1 MRNLGCEGGFMGI
14 LEEVLGRNARI
25 IILETLLKDRGK
37 ITYLSGLAEE
47 TGLSHSSVSRV
58 MEDLVKIGI
67 VEEEPL
73 GKQTRIFRL
82 NEGNKLTQLMVR
94 FYQELEEMQ
103 RRNGNGCQ

>member
-1 MRNLGCEGGFMGI
+1 MGI
-14 LEEVLGRNARI
+14 LEEVLGRSARI
-25 IILETLLKDRGK
+25 TILETLLKDRGK

-58 MEDLVKIGI
+58 IGDLVRIGI

-82 NEGNKLTQLMVR
+82 NEGSKLTQLVFR
-94 FYQELEEMQ
+94 FYQELEDLQ
-103 RRNGNGCQ
+103 GKNC

>member
-1 MRNLGCEGGFMGI
+1 MGI

-25 IILETLLKDRGK
+25 IVLETFLKNRDK

-58 MEDLVKIGI
+58 IEDLVRAGI

-73 GKQTRIFRL
+73 GKQTKIFRL
-82 NEGNKLTQLMVR
+82 SGGNKLAQLMIR
-94 FYQELEEMQ
+94 FYEDLEDLQ
-103 RRNGNGCQ
+103 KGIARDRASR

>member
-1 MRNLGCEGGFMGI
+1 MGI

-25 IILETLLKDRGK
+25 TILETLLKNRGK

-58 MEDLVKIGI
+58 IEELVKIGL

-73 GKQTRIFRL
+73 GKKTKIFRL
-82 NEGNKLTQLMVR
+82 NEENKLTQLVIS
-94 FYQELEEMQ
+94 FYQNLENLQ
-103 RRNGNGCQ
+103 G

>member
-1 MRNLGCEGGFMGI
+1 MGI

-25 IILETLLKDRGK
+25 IVLETFLKNRDK

-58 MEDLVKIGI
+58 IEGLVTTGI

-73 GKQTRIFRL
+73 GKQTKIFRL
-82 NEGNKLTQLMVR
+82 NEGNKLAQLMIR
-94 FYQELEEMQ
+94 FYENLEDLQ
-103 RRNGNGCQ
+103 KGIARDRTSR